1 MFKQYKLKNYKFI
14 LVMYVVILNVIGIL
28 LIGSAKPSVQSKQI
42 FGMIAGLTIMVMLSL
57 IDYNFILK
65 FSWLIY
71 FFMIGVLLLVMFAGD
86 DAGGAQRWFEIGG
99 FRFQPSELAK
109 ILIIL
114 FFAYFFMKHE
124 EKINT
129 PKVLIS
135 SFILAGIPLA
145 LILKQ
150 PDLSTTIVT
159 ALIFAALLFVAGLSY
174 KIVVGV
180 LAVSIPSAVILFTL
194 LIQDKLP
201 FIKSY
206 QVTRVMAWLYPDDY
220 PADAYQQQNSIMAIG
235 SGQLWGKGLNNT
247 DATSVKNG
255 NFIPEPQTDF
265 IFAVAGEELGF
276 IGTVIIIIL
285 LLFITI
291 ECILIARKAKDTAG
305 KMICCGFAALVG
317 FQSLVNIGVASGV
330 LPNTASICQLWS
342 YIASIIIYRGGACI
356 ECWTTAEKIL
366 TGGNR
371 IMNIG
376 LIAHDS
382 KKKLMQNFCI
392 AYRGILSKN
401 ELYATGTTGRLI
413 EEVTNL
419 NVHKYLAGHL
429 GGSQQL
435 GAQIEHNEID
445 LVIFLRDPLT
455 PKSHEPDVNNVV
467 KLCDTH
473 NIPLATN
480 LATAELL
487 IRALDRGDLEW
498 REMYK

>member
-42 FGMIAGLTIMVMLSL
+42 LGMIAGLTIMVMLSL

-71 FFMIGVLLLVMFAGD
+71 FFMVGVLLLVMFAGD
-86 DAGGAQRWFEIGG
+86 DAGGAQRWFEIGS

-235 SGQLWGKGLNNT
+235 SGQLLGVGIGQSRQKYLY
-247 DATSVKNG
+247 
-255 NFIPEPQTDF
+255 IPEPQNDF
-265 IFAVAGEELGF
+265 VFAVVCEELGF
-276 IGTVIIIIL
+276 IGCTALIVL
-285 LLFITI
+285 LLVY
-291 ECILIARKAKDTAG
+291 LLR
-305 KMICCGFAALVG
+305 
-317 FQSLVNIGVASGV
+317 V
-330 LPNTASICQLWS
+330 L
-342 YIASIIIYRGGACI
+342 YIASKARDDLGRCMCFGFF
-356 ECWTTAEKIL
+356 
-366 TGGNR
+366 
-371 IMNIG
+371 G
-376 LIAHDS
+376 LIALQS
-382 KKKLMQNFCI
+382 VSNIGMCLALLPVM
-392 AYRGILSKN
+392 G
-401 ELYATGTTGRLI
+401 
-413 EEVTNL
+413 VTL
-419 NVHKYLAGHL
+419 PFFSAAAAVPYVCTSA
-429 GGSQQL
+429 S
-435 GAQIEHNEID
+435 A
-445 LVIFLRDPLT
+445 
-455 PKSHEPDVNNVV
+455 
-467 KLCDTH
+467 
-473 NIPLATN
+473 
-480 LATAELL
+480 
-487 IRALDRGDLEW
+487 
-498 REMYK
+498 